1 MVACLTMHHVEEKL
15 LKRIRHMYSKYSDSV
30 YRKQADESR
39 NLSLIFSIDFLPPFL
54 LRLFSLFPPPF
65 YSPFY
70 FFTYLSF
77 VCCLFFQFEDR
88 YFGRHC
94 LARFVHVFL
103 FFILFFFSSSPFSLF
118 IDGVALMPH
127 SSPIGV
133 KYGLA
138 IGT

>member
-15 LKRIRHMYSKYSDSV
+15 LKRIRHIYSKYSDSV

-54 LRLFSLFPPPF
+54 LRLFSLFLPSILRF
-65 YSPFY
+65 IFSPIFR
-70 FFTYLSF
+70 LF
-77 VCCLFFQFEDR
+77 VCLFFQFEDR

>member
-1 MVACLTMHHVEEKL
+1 MRMVACLTMHHVEEKL
-15 LKRIRHMYSKYSDSV
+15 LKRIRHIYSKYSDSV

-77 VCCLFFQFEDR
+77 VCLFVFSIRRSVLWPSLFGQVRSCFSFLYPLFF
-88 YFGRHC
+88 
-94 LARFVHVFL
+94 LFL
-103 FFILFFFSSSPFSLF
+103 SLF
-118 IDGVALMPH
+118 TFYRWSRFNA
-127 SSPIGV
+127 S
-133 KYGLA
+133 
-138 IGT
+138 